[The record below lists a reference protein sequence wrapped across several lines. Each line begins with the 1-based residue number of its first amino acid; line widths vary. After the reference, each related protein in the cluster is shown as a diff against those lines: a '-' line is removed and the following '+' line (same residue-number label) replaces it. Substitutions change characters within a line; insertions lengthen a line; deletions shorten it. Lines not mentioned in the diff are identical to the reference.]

1 MAIPLNHTLNKMYPG
16 LEEQAALNTALYDL
30 IEELK
35 ADFNLLLAKLDDD
48 TGITDTDY
56 EATLTISATSPSDP
70 DQ

>member
-1 MAIPLNHTLNKMYPG
+1 MYPG

-70 DQ
+70 DA